1 MGSHRQAGVG
11 VRCYSCAREE
21 SILHITPMNTV
32 PHPSQALLSLTQST
46 TLPVMPHPP
55 SLMSSPLPDNALPSA
70 SPLPLTRRA
79 SLPSAP
85 SSSFFHPIL
94 QEGVIFLSTITTSMS
109 NIPTSIINILGL
121 SVSPSTSSTENM
133 SSMMREL
140 VMEQQRTMFYTVTMA
155 PTQQKTKDSKRTL
168 TLNPSLKWQC
178 ASSLSKSHT
187 VLTRTN
193 SNSPQYYTFTY
204 MEEDDSQAT
213 EKKLSCVKISIDR

>member
-1 MGSHRQAGVG
+1 MG
-11 VRCYSCAREE
+11 
-21 SILHITPMNTV
+21 
-32 PHPSQALLSLTQST
+32 
-46 TLPVMPHPP
+46 
-55 SLMSSPLPDNALPSA
+55 
-70 SPLPLTRRA
+70 TRRA

-94 QEGVIFLSTITTSMS
+94 QEGVIFLSTITTSMI

-121 SVSPSTSSTENM
+121 SESPSTSSTENM

-155 PTQQKTKDSKRTL
+155 PTQQKIKDSKIHL

-193 SNSPQYYTFTY
+193 SNSPQYYTFTF
-204 MEEDDSQAT
+204 MEGDDSQAT
-213 EKKLSCVKISIDR
+213 EKKLSCVKISIDI